1 MFSCFQ
7 GSRVSGHK
15 KAKSGF
21 LVRFWRHLIR
31 PLTHFR
37 HASHSEPK
45 VCSQNEQEPD
55 CMPRRPRFNYNS
67 PEYVVQMIHYIPAA
81 VQHND
86 HVCIRI
92 FLAMYPSYA
101 STWKV
106 LDLLMTTYAFFRPD
120 CIKDQETKRAIF
132 RFLFHWFKKF
142 PKDFYESPDLAVVRQ
157 FIDYVRRNV
166 PSADE
171 DTQARELLSV
181 LEEQEDIGLNPEED
195 FATAPE
201 PSEQDASGSQESL
214 APRPASVT
222 EPQGDEQ
229 SQEDTQ
235 LVKRAVLDPFEPKA
249 TIALHPTLDQA
260 VPTSADTHS
269 PVDVT
274 ADEATGVAADEAA
287 ADVSPARHLFVSYT
301 VQLGIPDFVF
311 PLPEVDI

>member
-7 GSRVSGHK
+7 GSRGSGHK

-21 LVRFWRHLIR
+21 LVRFWRRLIR

-55 CMPRRPRFNYNS
+55 CMPRRPR
-67 PEYVVQMIHYIPAA
+67 
-81 VQHND
+81 
-86 HVCIRI
+86 
-92 FLAMYPSYA
+92 
-101 STWKV
+101 
-106 LDLLMTTYAFFRPD
+106 YAFFPPD
-120 CIKDQETKRAIF
+120 RIKDQETKRAIF

-157 FIDYVRRNV
+157 FIDYVRHNV

-181 LEEQEDIGLNPEED
+181 LEEQEAIGLNPEE
-195 FATAPE
+195 E
-201 PSEQDASGSQESL
+201 PSEQDASGRQETL
-214 APRPASVT
+214 APRPASET
-222 EPQGDEQ
+222 EPQGDKQ
-229 SQEDTQ
+229 PREDPE
-235 LVKRAVLDPFEPKA
+235 LVKGAVLDPSEPKA
-249 TIALHPTLDQA
+249 TIELPPSLHQA
-260 VPTSADTHS
+260 VPTSDGTLS

-287 ADVSPARHLFVSYT
+287 DVAADVSPARHGTIYLCFT
-301 VQLGIPDFVF
+301 CGLHQRLGSMETRIRSA
-311 PLPEVDI
+311 